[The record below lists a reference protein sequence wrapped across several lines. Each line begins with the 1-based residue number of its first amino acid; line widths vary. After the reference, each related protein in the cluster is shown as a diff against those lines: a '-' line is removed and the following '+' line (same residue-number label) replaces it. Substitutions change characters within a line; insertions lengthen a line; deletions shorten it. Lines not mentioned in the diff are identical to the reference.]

1 MITDNPVRD
10 AELYM
15 MEQPEIIGYCPFCE
29 EAVTAEDEKI
39 YGNKDH
45 VAHRECVQ
53 KAYEEGLEFFLRL

>member
-1 MITDNPVRD
+1 
-10 AELYM
+10 M
-15 MEQPEIIGYCPFCE
+15 MGYCPFCE